1 VHEILAHV
9 LAVGNYLNGGTMN
22 GQADGFRIELL
33 PRLSGV
39 KACMRSKPI
48 S

>member
-1 VHEILAHV
+1 MSAQMMLNVSALAT
-9 LAVGNYLNGGTMN
+9 LSGTIN

-39 KACMRSKPI
+39 KVGQTASDPVN
-48 S
+48 